1 MTAAMRIS
9 RSGAEPIGSH
19 VADGMDVPR
28 PRLASALANGL
39 SRTTVCEH
47 VVATA
52 AAELAADVVLCEQVA
67 RLSSQQ
73 RVALRRAESQLID
86 SVGVGL
92 PAGTAYRIGPEGDD
106 AVTVLHG
113 DGWSL
118 VARSAPVLVFL
129 LDVAPGLVID
139 RSRADGAVE
148 LVAGLSSQPA

>member
-1 MTAAMRIS
+1 M
-9 RSGAEPIGSH
+9 SGAEPIGAH

-28 PRLASALANGL
+28 PQLAAALANGL

-47 VVATA
+47 VVATV

-67 RLSSQQ
+67 RLSPQQ
-73 RVALRRAESQLID
+73 RVALRRAESQVTD

-92 PAGTAYRIGPEGDD
+92 PAGTAHRVGAEGEA

-118 VARSAPVLVFL
+118 VARDASVLMFL
-129 LDVAPGLVID
+129 LDAAPGLVID
-139 RSRADGAVE
+139 RSRADGAVN
-148 LVAGLSSQPA
+148 LVADLTAQLS

>member
-1 MTAAMRIS
+1 MS
-9 RSGAEPIGSH
+9 GSGAEPIGSH

-28 PRLASALANGL
+28 PRLAASLATALT
-39 SRTTVCEH
+39 RTTVCEH
-47 VVATA
+47 VVAMVAT
-52 AAELAADVVLCEQVA
+52 ELAADVQLCEQVA

-73 RVALRRAESQLID
+73 RVALRRAESQVID

-92 PAGTAYRIGPEGDD
+92 PTGTAHCVGPEGD
-106 AVTVLHG
+106 AEVTLLHG

-139 RSRADGAVE
+139 RSRADGAAD
-148 LVAGLSSQPA
+148 LVTDLFAQST